1 MVPLRIAV
9 LISGRGSNLQA
20 LMSACQDLTYPAE
33 IVAVISNEPEAR
45 GIKFAADASLLT
57 HIVVH
62 RHYPSRHE
70 FEKQLTSIMISAG
83 VELICLAGFMRLLSN
98 DFVSLWRDKL
108 INIHPSLLP
117 AFKGLNAQEQAISS
131 GVKFSG
137 CTVHFVREKMDT
149 GPIICQAVV
158 PIHDSDNA
166 DTLTKRILQQEHIIY
181 PIAVFWI
188 AKGLLNLTNERTK
201 IKQKTSPTTS
211 MINPNRT

>member
-1 MVPLRIAV
+1 MVTLKIAV

-20 LMSACQDLTYPAE
+20 LMAACQDTTYPAE

-45 GIKFAADASLLT
+45 GIKYAADARLPT
-57 HIVVH
+57 HIVDH
-62 RHYPSRHE
+62 RNYPSRHE
-70 FEKQLTSIMISAG
+70 FEQQLTAIMISSG

-98 DFVSLWRDKL
+98 KFVTQWSNKL

-117 AFKGLNAQEQAISS
+117 AFKGLHAQEQAILS

-158 PIHDSDNA
+158 PIHDIDNA
-166 DTLTKRILQQEHIIY
+166 DTLTKKILEQEHKIY

-188 AKGLLNLTNERTK
+188 AKGLLNITNERTK
-201 IKQKTSPTTS
+201 IKQKKSPTTS

>member
-1 MVPLRIAV
+1 MVTLKIAV

-20 LMSACQDLTYPAE
+20 LMAACQDPTYPAE

-45 GIKFAADASLLT
+45 GIKYAAEASLPT
-57 HIVVH
+57 HIVDH
-62 RHYPSRHE
+62 RNYPSRHA
-70 FEKQLTSIMISAG
+70 FEQQLTSIMSSAG

-98 DFVSLWRDKL
+98 NFVTQWSDKL

-117 AFKGLNAQEQAISS
+117 AFRGLNAQAQAISS

-137 CTVHFVREKMDT
+137 CTVHFVRTKMDT

-158 PIHDSDNA
+158 PIHDIDNA
-166 DTLTKRILQQEHIIY
+166 DSLTKKILEQEHIIY

-188 AKGLLNLTNERTK
+188 AKGLLNITNERTK
-201 IKQKTSPTTS
+201 IKQKKSPTTS